1 MQFTD
6 VFIDQVRSN
15 VSIVD
20 LIGGYVGLK
29 KSGKDYAALCPF
41 HQEKT
46 PSFMISESKQI
57 FKCFGCGV
65 GGDVFKF
72 VMLIENLGFPES
84 IQYLAER
91 HGIPIPQSSHSD
103 KGDKQPARLA
113 SVMEIAAQ
121 FFQQAL
127 RENQAALDYLSKRQI
142 DKATIQQFG
151 IGYAPPGR
159 RLLDLLKE
167 QGTSEQ
173 EAIACGLVKEDD
185 SGQHYDKFRNRI
197 MFPIHNFSGKT
208 IAFGGRVLGDGVP
221 KYLNSPDTVLYK
233 KSKSLYP
240 ASITRDEIRRRD
252 FAILVE
258 GYFDCV
264 VPFQF
269 GVRNIVA
276 SLGTS
281 LTQDQVKI
289 LGRYTR
295 NVVVNYDPDSAGNA
309 AAMRSLDLFLA
320 AGFRVNVL
328 QLPGDAD
335 PDTFIRNEGKQVYL
349 EKVKSSQPY
358 LEFALSRFMDNQR
371 DPFGPKGKQE
381 IVSQILPYLSKIP
394 NKVER
399 AEYVSR
405 VAARLRIDENLI
417 LLEIRKMPGYIS
429 SSTPEVKFPS
439 LLDQITPAESVIL
452 TALLDEEWTTEV
464 FHQLDPVLF
473 EGLRS
478 KEIFEMAFRLSQEQE
493 KIELIRLR
501 DMVTDEDDRSLLE
514 SVALSP
520 PNSPISKEV
529 IESSVLAL
537 RKKQY
542 RNLSRQIQ
550 EKIKIAEEE
559 NAQSSRINELLVEK
573 EEIHRKIKELEADD
587 RGHIG

>member
-6 VFIDQVRSN
+6 VFIDQVRSSVN
-15 VSIVD
+15 IVD

-29 KSGKDYAALCPF
+29 KSGKDYSALCPF

-46 PSFMISESKQI
+46 PSFMVSESKQI

-72 VMLIENLGFPES
+72 VMLIENFGFPES
-84 IQYLAER
+84 IQCLAER
-91 HGIPIPQSSHSD
+91 HGIVIPQSSHL
-103 KGDKQPARLA
+103 GARDKQPARLA
-113 SVMEIAAQ
+113 NVMEIAAQ
-121 FFQQAL
+121 FFQQSL
-127 RENQAALDYLSKRQI
+127 NENKEALDYLSKRQV
-142 DKATIQQFG
+142 DEETIQQFG

-159 RLLDLLKE
+159 RLLDLLKK

-185 SGQHYDKFRNRI
+185 SGRHYDKFRNRI

-208 IAFGGRVLGDGVP
+208 IAFGGRILGDGVP

-240 ASITRDEIRRRD
+240 ASITRDEVRRRD

-328 QLPGDAD
+328 QLPEGAD

-381 IVSQILPYLSKIP
+381 VVLQILPYLSKIP

-405 VAARLRIDENLI
+405 VAARLKLDENLI
-417 LLEIRKMPGYIS
+417 LLEMRKMPGYVS
-429 SSTPEVKFPS
+429 SSTPKIKFPH
-439 LLDQITPAESVIL
+439 LLDQITPAENILL
-452 TALLDEEWTTEV
+452 TALLDEQWTTEV

-473 EGLRS
+473 EGLRT
-478 KEIFEMAFRLSQEQE
+478 KEIFEMVFKLNQQQE
-493 KIELIRLR
+493 KIKLIRLR
-501 DMVTDEDDRSLLE
+501 DMISDEDDRSLLE

-520 PNSPISKEV
+520 LNTPISKEA

-559 NAQSSRINELLVEK
+559 NAQSSRIDELLVEK
-573 EEIHRKIKELEADD
+573 EEIHRKIRELEADD